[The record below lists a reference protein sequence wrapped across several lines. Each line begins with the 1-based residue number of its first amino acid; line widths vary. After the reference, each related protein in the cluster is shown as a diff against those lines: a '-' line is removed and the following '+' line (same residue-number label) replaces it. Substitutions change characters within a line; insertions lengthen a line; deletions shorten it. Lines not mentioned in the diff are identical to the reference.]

1 MKNLTDIA
9 KDAVELMMP
18 SIEKLFERTNRKEL
32 HIVIMNPQLKP
43 WETSFEEAILY
54 EASLGTPESWTIPF
68 VQFARNKA
76 QQAWRESTSNIQL
89 QNQHPASLREDDLLF
104 YGSFVYGN
112 IVVACSGVQQWY
124 DMLISSWIALAIEQ
138 LTMHEYQTIK
148 LENPSQTYRKRS

>member
-1 MKNLTDIA
+1 MKPLTDIA

-43 WETSFEEAILY
+43 WETSFDQAILY

-89 QNQHPASLREDDLLF
+89 QNQHPASLREDDVLF

-148 LENPSQTYRKRS
+148 LENPTQTYRKRS

>member
-1 MKNLTDIA
+1 MKPLIDIA

-43 WETSFEEAILY
+43 WETSFDEAILY

-68 VQFARNKA
+68 AQFARKKA

-89 QNQHPASLREDDLLF
+89 QSQHPASLREDDLLF

-112 IVVACSGVQQWY
+112 IVVACSGVEQWY

-138 LTMHEYQTIK
+138 LTMHEYQKIK
-148 LENPSQTYRKRS
+148 LENPTQTYRKRS